1 MPPAIATVVYA
12 FGIMGLFVFDRD
24 RESRT
29 SKALWI
35 PVVWLLIAGSRMVSQ
50 WLEMATPTDS
60 PEQYLDGSPLDRII
74 LAALLAAGIIVLLNR
89 RREVGALLRA
99 NGPILLFFF
108 YCAISIFWSDYPD
121 VAFKRW
127 IKALGDLVMVLIVLT
142 DLDPSAAV
150 KRFLTRASF
159 LLVPVSVLLI
169 KYYSELGRG
178 YNRWTWTVY
187 YTGVATEKNSLGYVC
202 LVFGLASLWI
212 FLRLFRDAEG
222 TRRVGPLIVH
232 GTLLVMVLW
241 LFWKADSMTSLSCFL
256 MAGGMIVVT
265 SPDVLARKPAV
276 VHLYVV
282 AVLSISLFALVLDPG
297 SGFLQALGRDPTLTG
312 RTAIWSQVLR
322 LTANPWVGTGFES
335 FWLGQ
340 RLDTI
345 WRNNWWHPNE
355 AHNGY
360 LEVYLNLGWIGVT
373 LLAVVLATG
382 YRNAVRAFRQNP
394 DVGRLS
400 LAYFVAAA
408 AYSLTEAGFRMLNP
422 VWITL
427 LLATMARPQ
436 PAVAG
441 VPDVSQQ
448 ERPGQQSAEQL
459 GDRTEI
465 YEEVV

>member
-74 LAALLAAGIIVLLNR
+74 LAALLAAGVIVLLNR

-108 YCAISIFWSDYPD
+108 YCATSIFWSDYPD

-169 KYYSELGRG
+169 KYYSDLGRG
-178 YNRWTWTVY
+178 YDRWTWTVY
-187 YTGVATEKNSLGYVC
+187 YTGVATAKNSLGYVC
-202 LVFGLASLWI
+202 LGFWLASLWI

-276 VHLYVV
+276 
-282 AVLSISLFALVLDPG
+282 LDP
-297 SGFLQALGRDPTLTG
+297 
-312 RTAIWSQVLR
+312 
-322 LTANPWVGTGFES
+322 
-335 FWLGQ
+335 
-340 RLDTI
+340 
-345 WRNNWWHPNE
+345 
-355 AHNGY
+355 
-360 LEVYLNLGWIGVT
+360 
-373 LLAVVLATG
+373 
-382 YRNAVRAFRQNP
+382 
-394 DVGRLS
+394 
-400 LAYFVAAA
+400 
-408 AYSLTEAGFRMLNP
+408 
-422 VWITL
+422 
-427 LLATMARPQ
+427 
-436 PAVAG
+436 
-441 VPDVSQQ
+441 
-448 ERPGQQSAEQL
+448 
-459 GDRTEI
+459 
-465 YEEVV
+465 